1 MKKNTN
7 CMQTIYACFIGYI
20 VQAIVNNF
28 VPLLFVTFQNNYHI
42 SLERIT
48 FLITLNFII
57 QLFVDLLSAFFIDRI
72 GYRISIL
79 IAHILSAAG
88 LILLTVLP
96 EVFSSPYTGLVIAVI
111 IYAIGGGLL
120 EVLISP
126 IIEACPTDN
135 KEKAMSLLHS
145 FYCWGHVGV
154 VLLSTAFFWF
164 FGISHWKILALMWA
178 VIPIFNTFLFRSAPI
193 YSLHKEG
200 EQGLSLR
207 ELCTSKIFWMLMLM
221 MTCAGASE
229 QAVSQWA
236 STFAETSLHIS
247 KTLGDLAGPLTFAAC
262 MGASRL
268 LYGKYGD
275 RIRLDLFMRG
285 SCILCI
291 LSYLCISI
299 LPFPALNLLGC
310 ALCGFSVGIMWP
322 GLFSTA
328 SVSIPRGGTTMFA
341 LLSLSYPLFFFLVY
355 RFFKS
360 VLFRS
365 RILSKPFLT
374 QFRKCSVF
382 FQFFLHI
389 LYRQNKKMSTFYSTH
404 LPHYFNNFS
413 SHSFSLNPVSTNP
426 SPTTNGLFTNIPS
439 VASSFIC
446 SSSVIVGSL
455 SFSCICL

>member
-1 MKKNTN
+1 MKNYKKTKL
-7 CMQTIYACFIGYI
+7 ACYLGFIT
-20 VQAIVNNF
+20 QAVAANF
-28 VPLLFVTFQNNYHI
+28 APLLFLKFHTDYNI
-42 SLERIT
+42 SLGNIAMIST
-48 FLITLNFII
+48 SFFFT
-57 QLFVDLLSAFFIDRI
+57 QLLVDLFCAKYVDKI
-72 GYRISIL
+72 GYRVCIVASEVC
-79 IAHILSAAG
+79 SAAG
-88 LILLTVLP
+88 LVGLAFLP
-96 EVFSSPYTGLVIAVI
+96 EIIPSPFIGIIISVIL
-111 IYAIGGGLL
+111 YAIGSGLI
-120 EVLISP
+120 EVLGSP
-126 IIEACPTDN
+126 IVEACPFEN
-135 KEKAMSLLHS
+135 KEATMSLLHS

-193 YSLHKEG
+193 YSLHEEG

-207 ELCTSKIFWMLMLM
+207 KLCTSKIFWMLMLM

-341 LLSLSYPLFFFLVY
+341 LLALAGDLGCSGGPTLAGLVSSYA
-355 RFFKS
+355 
-360 VLFRS
+360 
-365 RILSKPFLT
+365 
-374 QFRKCSVF
+374 
-382 FQFFLHI
+382 
-389 LYRQNKKMSTFYSTH
+389 
-404 LPHYFNNFS
+404 
-413 SHSFSLNPVSTNP
+413 
-426 SPTTNGLFTNIPS
+426 G
-439 VASSFIC
+439 
-446 SSSVIVGSL
+446 GSL
-455 SFSCICL
+455 KTGIFAAIIFPAVLLLGLIKSKKSE

>member
-1 MKKNTN
+1 MKNYKKTKL
-7 CMQTIYACFIGYI
+7 ACYLGFIT
-20 VQAIVNNF
+20 QAVAANF
-28 VPLLFVTFQNNYHI
+28 APLLFLKFHTDYNI
-42 SLERIT
+42 SLGNIAMIST
-48 FLITLNFII
+48 SFFFT
-57 QLFVDLLSAFFIDRI
+57 QLLVDLFCAKYVDKI
-72 GYRISIL
+72 GYRVCIVASEVC
-79 IAHILSAAG
+79 SAAG
-88 LILLTVLP
+88 LVGLAFLP
-96 EVFSSPYTGLVIAVI
+96 EIIPSPFIGIIISVIL
-111 IYAIGGGLL
+111 YAIGSGLI
-120 EVLISP
+120 EVLGSP
-126 IIEACPTDN
+126 IVEACPFEN
-135 KEKAMSLLHS
+135 KEATMSLLHS

-178 VIPIFNTFLFRSAPI
+178 VIPIFNTFLFRNAPI
-193 YSLHKEG
+193 YSLHEEG

-341 LLSLSYPLFFFLVY
+341 LLALAGDLGCSGGPTLAGLVSSYA
-355 RFFKS
+355 
-360 VLFRS
+360 
-365 RILSKPFLT
+365 
-374 QFRKCSVF
+374 
-382 FQFFLHI
+382 
-389 LYRQNKKMSTFYSTH
+389 
-404 LPHYFNNFS
+404 
-413 SHSFSLNPVSTNP
+413 
-426 SPTTNGLFTNIPS
+426 G
-439 VASSFIC
+439 
-446 SSSVIVGSL
+446 GSL
-455 SFSCICL
+455 KTGIFAAIIFPAVLLLGLIKSKKSE

>member
-120 EVLISP
+120 EVLVSP

-291 LSYLCISI
+291 LSYLSISCAE
-299 LPFPALNLLGC
+299 PFRMC
-310 ALCGFSVGIMWP
+310 ALRILRWNYVAGTFQHRIRLYSTWRHNNVCPPCTCRRSGMFRWSDACRSGI
-322 GLFSTA
+322 
-328 SVSIPRGGTTMFA
+328 
-341 LLSLSYPLFFFLVY
+341 FL
-355 RFFKS
+355 RRWQS
-360 VLFRS
+360 ENRDFRS
-365 RILSKPFLT
+365 
-374 QFRKCSVF
+374 
-382 FQFFLHI
+382 
-389 LYRQNKKMSTFYSTH
+389 
-404 LPHYFNNFS
+404 HYFSGRPAPWSNK
-413 SHSFSLNPVSTNP
+413 
-426 SPTTNGLFTNIPS
+426 IKK
-439 VASSFIC
+439 I
-446 SSSVIVGSL
+446 
-455 SFSCICL
+455 

>member
-120 EVLISP
+120 EVLVSP

-291 LSYLCISI
+291 FSYLCISI
-299 LPFPALNLLGC
+299 LPFPALNLFGC

-341 LLSLSYPLFFFLVY
+341 LLALAGDLGCSGGPTLAGLVSSYA
-355 RFFKS
+355 
-360 VLFRS
+360 
-365 RILSKPFLT
+365 
-374 QFRKCSVF
+374 
-382 FQFFLHI
+382 
-389 LYRQNKKMSTFYSTH
+389 
-404 LPHYFNNFS
+404 
-413 SHSFSLNPVSTNP
+413 
-426 SPTTNGLFTNIPS
+426 G
-439 VASSFIC
+439 
-446 SSSVIVGSL
+446 GSL
-455 SFSCICL
+455 KTGIFAAIIFPAVLLLGLIKSKKSE

>member
-120 EVLISP
+120 EVLVSP

-178 VIPIFNTFLFRSAPI
+178 VIPIFNTFLFRNAPI

-299 LPFPALNLLGC
+299 LPSCAEPFGMC
-310 ALCGFSVGIMWP
+310 ALRILRWNYVAGTFQHRIRLYSTWRHNNVCPPCTCRRSGMFRWSDACRSGI
-322 GLFSTA
+322 
-328 SVSIPRGGTTMFA
+328 
-341 LLSLSYPLFFFLVY
+341 FL
-355 RFFKS
+355 RRRQS
-360 VLFRS
+360 ENRDFRS
-365 RILSKPFLT
+365 
-374 QFRKCSVF
+374 
-382 FQFFLHI
+382 
-389 LYRQNKKMSTFYSTH
+389 
-404 LPHYFNNFS
+404 HYFSGRPAPWSNK
-413 SHSFSLNPVSTNP
+413 
-426 SPTTNGLFTNIPS
+426 IKK
-439 VASSFIC
+439 I
-446 SSSVIVGSL
+446 
-455 SFSCICL
+455 

>member
-1 MKKNTN
+1 
-7 CMQTIYACFIGYI
+7 MQTIYACFIGYI

-120 EVLISP
+120 EVLVSP

-178 VIPIFNTFLFRSAPI
+178 VIPIFNTFLFRNAPI
-193 YSLHKEG
+193 YSLHEEG

-299 LPFPALNLLGC
+299 SCAEPFGMC
-310 ALCGFSVGIMWP
+310 ALRILRWNYVAGTFQHRIRLYSTWRHNNVCPPCTCRRSGMFRWSDACRSGI
-322 GLFSTA
+322 
-328 SVSIPRGGTTMFA
+328 
-341 LLSLSYPLFFFLVY
+341 FL
-355 RFFKS
+355 RRRQS
-360 VLFRS
+360 ENRDFRS
-365 RILSKPFLT
+365 
-374 QFRKCSVF
+374 
-382 FQFFLHI
+382 
-389 LYRQNKKMSTFYSTH
+389 
-404 LPHYFNNFS
+404 HYFSGRPAPWSNK
-413 SHSFSLNPVSTNP
+413 
-426 SPTTNGLFTNIPS
+426 IKK
-439 VASSFIC
+439 I
-446 SSSVIVGSL
+446 
-455 SFSCICL
+455 

>member
-96 EVFSSPYTGLVIAVI
+96 EVFPSPYTGLVIAVI

-120 EVLISP
+120 EVLVSP

-193 YSLHKEG
+193 YSLHEEG

-275 RIRLDLFMRG
+275 RIRLESVHERKLHSLHPFLFMYFHPSI
-285 SCILCI
+285 SCAE
-291 LSYLCISI
+291 
-299 LPFPALNLLGC
+299 PFWMC
-310 ALCGFSVGIMWP
+310 ALRILRWNYVAGTFQHRIRLYSTWRHNNVCPPCTCRRSGMFRWPDACRSGI
-322 GLFSTA
+322 
-328 SVSIPRGGTTMFA
+328 
-341 LLSLSYPLFFFLVY
+341 FL
-355 RFFKS
+355 RRRQS
-360 VLFRS
+360 ENRDFRS
-365 RILSKPFLT
+365 
-374 QFRKCSVF
+374 
-382 FQFFLHI
+382 
-389 LYRQNKKMSTFYSTH
+389 
-404 LPHYFNNFS
+404 HYFS
-413 SHSFSLNPVSTNP
+413 GRPAPWSDK
-426 SPTTNGLFTNIPS
+426 IKK
-439 VASSFIC
+439 I
-446 SSSVIVGSL
+446 
-455 SFSCICL
+455 

>member
-1 MKKNTN
+1 MKNYKKTKL
-7 CMQTIYACFIGYI
+7 ACYLGFIT
-20 VQAIVNNF
+20 QAVAANF
-28 VPLLFVTFQNNYHI
+28 APLLFLKFHTDYNI
-42 SLERIT
+42 SLGNIAMIST
-48 FLITLNFII
+48 SFFFT
-57 QLFVDLLSAFFIDRI
+57 QLLVDLFCAKYVDKI
-72 GYRISIL
+72 GYRVCIVASEVC
-79 IAHILSAAG
+79 SAAG
-88 LILLTVLP
+88 LVGLAFLP
-96 EVFSSPYTGLVIAVI
+96 EISPSPFIGIIISVIL
-111 IYAIGGGLL
+111 YAIGSGLI
-120 EVLISP
+120 EVLGSP
-126 IIEACPTDN
+126 IVEACPFEN
-135 KEKAMSLLHS
+135 KEATMSLLHS

-178 VIPIFNTFLFRSAPI
+178 VIPIFNTFLFRNAPI
-193 YSLHKEG
+193 YSLHEEG

-341 LLSLSYPLFFFLVY
+341 LLALAGDLGCSGGPTLAGLVSSYAGSRKKTGIFAAIIFPAVLLLGLI
-355 RFFKS
+355 KS
-360 VLFRS
+360 KNL
-365 RILSKPFLT
+365 
-374 QFRKCSVF
+374 
-382 FQFFLHI
+382 
-389 LYRQNKKMSTFYSTH
+389 NKK
-404 LPHYFNNFS
+404 
-413 SHSFSLNPVSTNP
+413 
-426 SPTTNGLFTNIPS
+426 
-439 VASSFIC
+439 
-446 SSSVIVGSL
+446 
-455 SFSCICL
+455 

>member
-1 MKKNTN
+1 MKQNFKS
-7 CMQTIYACFIGYI
+7 TINACFTAYI

-28 VPLLFVTFQNNYHI
+28 APLLFVTFQKEFDI
-42 SLERIT
+42 PLSQ
-48 FLITLNFII
+48 ITLLISFNFTV
-57 QLFVDLLSAFFIDRI
+57 QLLVDLLSAKAIDKV
-72 GYRISIL
+72 GYRTSMVL
-79 IAHILSAAG
+79 AHFLSALG
-88 LILLTVLP
+88 LASLAVLP
-96 EVFSSPYTGLVIAVI
+96 FVLPSPFVGLLISVM
-111 IYAIGGGLL
+111 IYAVGGGIL
-120 EVLISP
+120 EVLVSP
-126 IIEACPTDN
+126 IVEACPTDN

-164 FGISHWKILALMWA
+164 FGISHWKILALIWA
-178 VIPIFNTFLFRSAPI
+178 VIPIFNTFFFGNVPN
-193 YSLHKEG
+193 YSLHEEG
-200 EQGLSLR
+200 EKGLSLR

-275 RIRLDLFMRG
+275 KIRLDLFMRG

-291 LSYLCISI
+291 LSYLCISL
-299 LPFPALNLLGC
+299 LPFPALNLFGC

-341 LLSLSYPLFFFLVY
+341 LLALAGDLGCSGGPTLAGLVSSY
-355 RFFKS
+355 
-360 VLFRS
+360 
-365 RILSKPFLT
+365 T
-374 QFRKCSVF
+374 
-382 FQFFLHI
+382 
-389 LYRQNKKMSTFYSTH
+389 
-404 LPHYFNNFS
+404 
-413 SHSFSLNPVSTNP
+413 
-426 SPTTNGLFTNIPS
+426 G
-439 VASSFIC
+439 
-446 SSSVIVGSL
+446 GSL
-455 SFSCICL
+455 KTGIFAAIIFPAVLLLGLIKSKKSE

>member
-1 MKKNTN
+1 M
-7 CMQTIYACFIGYI
+7 
-20 VQAIVNNF
+20 
-28 VPLLFVTFQNNYHI
+28 
-42 SLERIT
+42 
-48 FLITLNFII
+48 ITLNFII

-120 EVLISP
+120 EVLVSP

-193 YSLHKEG
+193 YSLHEEG

-247 KTLGDLAGPLTFAAC
+247 KTLGDFAGP
-262 MGASRL
+262 
-268 LYGKYGD
+268 
-275 RIRLDLFMRG
+275 
-285 SCILCI
+285 
-291 LSYLCISI
+291 SYLCS
-299 LPFPALNLLGC
+299 LHGGFPAALREIRRQDPAESVHKRKLHSLHPFLFMYFHPSISC
-310 ALCGFSVGIMWP
+310 AEPFWMSLCGFSVGMWP

-341 LLSLSYPLFFFLVY
+341 LLALAGDLGCSGGPTLAGLVSSYA
-355 RFFKS
+355 
-360 VLFRS
+360 
-365 RILSKPFLT
+365 
-374 QFRKCSVF
+374 
-382 FQFFLHI
+382 
-389 LYRQNKKMSTFYSTH
+389 
-404 LPHYFNNFS
+404 
-413 SHSFSLNPVSTNP
+413 
-426 SPTTNGLFTNIPS
+426 G
-439 VASSFIC
+439 
-446 SSSVIVGSL
+446 GSL
-455 SFSCICL
+455 KTGIFAAIIFPAVLLLGLIKSKKSE